1 MQPESLLLGET
12 LSLVV
17 PKQSTLD
24 LSHAQRDGGE
34 QGVQTVAG
42 VYAAPCAGDTRQVH
56 LHGNKKTGENSF
68 DLSKEKRVLFFPFV
82 DSV

>member
-1 MQPESLLLGET
+1 MQPEGLLLGET
-12 LSLVV
+12 LGLVV
-17 PKQSTLD
+17 PEQSTLD

-34 QGVQTVAG
+34 EGVQTAG
-42 VYAAPCAGDTRQVH
+42 VYAAPRAGDTRQVH

-68 DLSKEKRVLFFPFV
+68 DLSKEKRVLLIPFV